1 MGRNQ
6 KNKTKGNGEGTIYVS
21 SKTGL
26 LVGQYCYNGKRKSVY
41 QKKNEKTTDF
51 KKRFSKILT
60 EINEGT
66 YIEKNDETFSSILK
80 NHIDQKYKDGTT
92 SDRGYK
98 RDLDTFK
105 AIEKTCNNFIN
116 KAIQKVTLNDIN
128 LAKEL
133 IKNYSKSS
141 IDKIWRLINKTFKIA
156 ISRRLIVFNIME
168 DEDLKKPISK
178 KDTKH
183 VESLTVDE
191 EKKLVDILNNEE
203 KHHKYR
209 NILLLQLNTGM
220 RIGEVLALSKDCID
234 LKNKTITVYRTLTR
248 DLKEQVI
255 MGKTTKTGEDG
266 VRTFPMTDATQKI
279 ITDVMK
285 SKIFNIHNLLFW
297 DYTKSNFV
305 TPSQIDSYL
314 VRLNK
319 KYKIADNISSH
330 VLRHTFITR
339 CVENGMFI
347 KAIQKIV
354 GHKPNSSITV
364 DVYTSISNDFILKEL
379 KKIK

>member
-26 LVGQYCYNGKRKSVY
+26 LVGQYCYNRKRKSVY

-297 DYTKSNFV
+297 DYAKSNFV

-364 DVYTSISNDFILKEL
+364 DVYTSVSNDFVLKEL
-379 KKIK
+379 EKIK

>member
-128 LAKEL
+128 LAKES

-156 ISRRLIVFNIME
+156 ISRRLIIFNIMD
-168 DEDLKKPISK
+168 DEDLKKPISNK
-178 KDTKH
+178 VQTS
-183 VESLTVDE
+183 VEALTIDE
-191 EKKLVDILNNEE
+191 EKKLTDILNNEE
-203 KHHKYR
+203 KNHKYR
-209 NILLLQLNTGM
+209 NIILLQLYTGM
-220 RIGEVLALSKDCID
+220 RIGEVLALSRDCVD
-234 LKNKTITVYRTLTR
+234 LKSNTLTVYRTLTR
-248 DLKEQVI
+248 DLNEKVI
-255 MGKTTKTGEDG
+255 LGETTKTGGDG
-266 VRTFPMTDATQKI
+266 VRTFPMTTTVRKLI
-279 ITDVMK
+279 NEILKNKM
-285 SKIFNIHNLLFW
+285 FNIYNLLFW
-297 DYTKSNFV
+297 DFTKSSFV
-305 TPSQIDSYL
+305 TPAQIDSYL
-314 VRLNK
+314 TRLNK
-319 KYKIADNISSH
+319 KYKISNNISSH

-339 CVENGMFI
+339 CVESGMFI

>member
-128 LAKEL
+128 LAKES

-156 ISRRLIVFNIME
+156 ISRRLIIFNIMD
-168 DEDLKKPISK
+168 DEDLKKPISNK
-178 KDTKH
+178 VQTS
-183 VESLTVDE
+183 VEALTIDE
-191 EKKLVDILNNEE
+191 EKKLTDILNNEE
-203 KHHKYR
+203 KNHKYR
-209 NILLLQLNTGM
+209 NIILLQLYTGM
-220 RIGEVLALSKDCID
+220 RIGEVLALSRDCVD
-234 LKNKTITVYRTLTR
+234 LKSNTLTVYRTLTR
-248 DLKEQVI
+248 DLNEKVI
-255 MGKTTKTGEDG
+255 LGETTKTGGDG
-266 VRTFPMTDATQKI
+266 VRTFPMTTTVRKLI
-279 ITDVMK
+279 NEILKNKM
-285 SKIFNIHNLLFW
+285 FNIYNLLFW
-297 DYTKSNFV
+297 DFTKSSFV
-305 TPSQIDSYL
+305 TPAQIDSYL
-314 VRLNK
+314 TRLNK
-319 KYKIADNISSH
+319 KYKISNNISSH

-364 DVYTSISNDFILKEL
+364 DVYTSVSNDFVLKEL
-379 KKIK
+379 EKIK

>member
-80 NHIDQKYKDGTT
+80 KHIDQKYKDGTT

-364 DVYTSISNDFILKEL
+364 DVYTSVSNDFVLKEL
-379 KKIK
+379 EKIK

>member
-26 LVGQYCYNGKRKSVY
+26 LVGQYCYNRKRKSVY

-128 LAKEL
+128 LAKES

-156 ISRRLIVFNIME
+156 ISRRLIIFNIMD
-168 DEDLKKPISK
+168 DEDLKKPISNK
-178 KDTKH
+178 VQTS
-183 VESLTVDE
+183 VEALTIDE
-191 EKKLVDILNNEE
+191 EKKLTDILNNEE
-203 KHHKYR
+203 KNHKYR
-209 NILLLQLNTGM
+209 NIILLQLYTGM
-220 RIGEVLALSKDCID
+220 RIGEVLALSRDCVD
-234 LKNKTITVYRTLTR
+234 LKSNTLTVYRTLTR
-248 DLKEQVI
+248 DLNEKVI
-255 MGKTTKTGEDG
+255 LGETTKTGGDG
-266 VRTFPMTDATQKI
+266 VRTFPMTTTVRKLI
-279 ITDVMK
+279 NEILKNKM
-285 SKIFNIHNLLFW
+285 FNIYNLLFW
-297 DYTKSNFV
+297 DFTKSSFV
-305 TPSQIDSYL
+305 TPAQIDSYL
-314 VRLNK
+314 TRLNK
-319 KYKIADNISSH
+319 KYKISNNISSH

-339 CVENGMFI
+339 CVESGMFI

>member
-297 DYTKSNFV
+297 DYAKSNFV

-364 DVYTSISNDFILKEL
+364 DVYTSVSNDFVLKEL
-379 KKIK
+379 EKIK

>member
-26 LVGQYCYNGKRKSVY
+26 LVGQYCYNRKRKSVY

-297 DYTKSNFV
+297 DYAKSNFV

-319 KYKIADNISSH
+319 KYKIANNISSH

-364 DVYTSISNDFILKEL
+364 DVYTSVSNDFVLKEL
-379 KKIK
+379 EKIK

>member
-26 LVGQYCYNGKRKSVY
+26 LVGQYCYNRKRKSVY

-116 KAIQKVTLNDIN
+116 KAIQKVTLSDIN

-297 DYTKSNFV
+297 DYAKSNFV

-364 DVYTSISNDFILKEL
+364 DVYTSVSNDFVLKEL
-379 KKIK
+379 EKIK

>member
-1 MGRNQ
+1 MERNQ
-6 KNKTKGNGEGTIYVS
+6 KNKAKDNGEGTLYVS

-41 QKKNEKTTDF
+41 QKKNEKTIDF
-51 KKRFSKILT
+51 KKRFNKILT
-60 EINEGT
+60 EVNEGT
-66 YIEKNDETFSSILK
+66 FIEKNDESFSSILK
-80 NHIDQKYKDGTT
+80 NHIDQKYKDGIT

-105 AIEKTCNNFIN
+105 SIVKTCDNFIN
-116 KAIQKVTLNDIN
+116 KPIQKVTLNDIN
-128 LAKEL
+128 FAKES
-133 IKNYSKSS
+133 IKNYSNST

-156 ISRRLIVFNIME
+156 ISRRLIVFNIMN

-178 KDTKH
+178 KATNP
-183 VESLTVDE
+183 VEALTIDE
-191 EKKLVDILNNEE
+191 EKKLVDILNKEE

-248 DLKEQVI
+248 NLKEQVI
-255 MGKTTKTGEDG
+255 MGETTKTGDDG
-266 VRTFPMTDATQKI
+266 IRTFPMTEIVQKI
-279 ITDVMK
+279 ITEIMK
-285 SKIFNIHNLLFW
+285 NKICNIYNLLFW
-297 DYTKSNFV
+297 DYEKSNFV

-314 VRLNK
+314 SRLNK

-347 KAIQKIV
+347 KTIQKIV

-379 KKIK
+379 EKLK

>member
-80 NHIDQKYKDGTT
+80 NHIDQKYKDCTT

-364 DVYTSISNDFILKEL
+364 DVYTSVSNDFVLKEL
-379 KKIK
+379 EKIK

>member
-255 MGKTTKTGEDG
+255 MGKTTKTGEGG

-319 KYKIADNISSH
+319 KYKIANNISSH

-364 DVYTSISNDFILKEL
+364 DVYTSVSNDFVLKEL
-379 KKIK
+379 EKIK

>member
-26 LVGQYCYNGKRKSVY
+26 LVGQYCYNRKRKSVY

-266 VRTFPMTDATQKI
+266 VRTFPMADATQKI

-364 DVYTSISNDFILKEL
+364 DVYTSVSNDFVLKEL
-379 KKIK
+379 EKIK

>member
-364 DVYTSISNDFILKEL
+364 DVYTSVSNDFVLKEL
-379 KKIK
+379 EKIK

>member
-297 DYTKSNFV
+297 DYAKSNFV

-339 CVENGMFI
+339 CVENVMFI

-364 DVYTSISNDFILKEL
+364 DVYTSVSNDFVLKEL
-379 KKIK
+379 EKIK

>member
-297 DYTKSNFV
+297 DYAKSNFV

-319 KYKIADNISSH
+319 KYKIANNISSH

-364 DVYTSISNDFILKEL
+364 DVYTSVSNDFVLKEL
-379 KKIK
+379 EKIK